1 MNIRSLR
8 IAALLALLSLPLTAL
23 ARDLDCRYGVDRK
36 AIVDTAGATRV
47 EIMAR
52 AGDLTVRPDSGPT
65 LVAEGRACASNQ
77 DFLDQTQLHVR
88 RQGDVVQVQVQ
99 VPDEMKGIGLLYATL
114 DLTVSVPVGLPVEV
128 TDSSGDMTLESVRVV
143 KIQDSSGDI
152 SARGLKGDVEIE
164 DSSGDIRI
172 EDTAG
177 VVRVNDS
184 SGDIVIRGASGVNV
198 PLDSSGDIDVERV
211 SGDVRIDRDSSGDI
225 RVAAVGGNLEVLAD
239 GSGEVRVTGVK
250 GTVKLPPDSN

>member
-1 MNIRSLR
+1 MYTRPLR
-8 IAALLALLSLPLTAL
+8 ILALLALLALPLTAL
-23 ARDLDCRYGVDRK
+23 PSDLDCRYGADRK
-36 AIVDTAGATRV
+36 ASVDTAGATRV

-52 AGDLTVRPDSGPT
+52 AGDLNVRPASGPT

-77 DFLDQTQLHVR
+77 NFLDQTQLHVQ
-88 RQGDVVQVQVQ
+88 RQGDVVQVHVQ

-114 DLTVSVPVGLPVEV
+114 DLIVTVPGNLPVEV

-164 DSSGDIRI
+164 DSSGDLRV

-177 VVRVNDS
+177 AVRISDS
-184 SGDIVIRGASGVNV
+184 SGDIVIRGATAVHV
-198 PLDSSGDIDVERV
+198 PLDSSGEIDIERV

-225 RVAAVGGNLEVLAD
+225 RVAGVGGSVEVLAD

-250 GTVKLPPDSN
+250 GTVRLP

>member
-1 MNIRSLR
+1 MNTRPLR
-8 IAALLALLSLPLTAL
+8 IVALLALLALPLTAL
-23 ARDLDCRYGVDRK
+23 AWDLDCRYGADRK
-36 AIVDTAGATRV
+36 ASVDTAGATRV

-52 AGDLTVRPDSGPT
+52 AGDLTVRPASGPT

-88 RQGDVVQVQVQ
+88 RQGDVVQVHVQ

-114 DLTVSVPVGLPVEV
+114 DLTVSVPGNLPVEV
-128 TDSSGDMTLESVRVV
+128 TDSSGDTTLESVRVV

-152 SARGLKGDVEIE
+152 STRGLKGDVEIE
-164 DSSGDIRI
+164 DSSGDIRV

-177 VVRVNDS
+177 AVRISDS
-184 SGDIVIRGASGVNV
+184 SGDIVIRGATAVHV
-198 PLDSSGDIDVERV
+198 PLDSSGDIDIERV

-225 RVAAVGGNLEVLAD
+225 RVAGVGGSLEVLAD

-250 GTVKLPPDSN
+250 GTVRLP